1 VRQTPPFTNGNEDNM
16 TLTRTTKILT
26 AALAVITL
34 GLGSIALAQPE
45 GGGGRRFG
53 HGFGHGRGGPGG
65 PGGSGFP
72 LRQLDLTDAQREQVK
87 AIFDS
92 HKDEF
97 QAIGERLKTARQAQV
112 AAIETQP
119 IDETAIRAKTTE
131 LSAVEADAAVLR
143 AKVHAAVFQVLT
155 PEQQEKAK
163 ALKAEHEK
171 RRAEMRERFQERR
184 QQRQQQKQQANPAN
198 PPAAQL

>member
-1 VRQTPPFTNGNEDNM
+1 M

-26 AALAVITL
+26 AALAIITL
-34 GLGSIALAQPE
+34 GLGGIAMAQDG
-45 GGGGRRFG
+45 GGGGRRG
-53 HGFGHGRGGPGG
+53 HGGPGGFFRGGPGG
-65 PGGSGFP
+65 PGGPGFP

-97 QAIGERLKTARQAQV
+97 QAIGERMKTARQAQQ

-119 IDETAIRAKTTE
+119 LDEAAIRAKSTD
-131 LSAVEADAAVLR
+131 LAAVAADAAVLR

-163 ALKAEHEK
+163 ALKAEREK
-171 RRAEMRERFQERR
+171 RGAEMRQRFQERR
-184 QQRQQQKQQANPAN
+184 QQRQQQKQQANP
-198 PPAAQL
+198 PAQL

>member
-1 VRQTPPFTNGNEDNM
+1 M
-16 TLTRTTKILT
+16 TLTRTTKFLT

-34 GLGSIALAQPE
+34 GLGTIAMAQPE
-45 GGGGRRFG
+45 GGGRRGG
-53 HGFGHGRGGPGG
+53 HGFGPGGFGRGGPGG
-65 PGGSGFP
+65 PGGPGFP

-97 QAIGERLKTARQAQV
+97 AAIGERLKAARKAQL

-119 IDETAIRAKTTE
+119 VDEPTIRAKSAD
-131 LSAVEADAAVLR
+131 LGAVEADAAVLR
-143 AKVHAAVFQVLT
+143 AKVHGAIFQVLT

-163 ALKAEHEK
+163 ALQAEREK
-171 RRAEMRERFQERR
+171 RGAERRQQFQERR
-184 QQRQQQKQQANPAN
+184 QQRQQQKQQANP
-198 PPAAQL
+198 PAA

>member
-1 VRQTPPFTNGNEDNM
+1 M

-34 GLGSIALAQPE
+34 GLGGIALAQDGQ
-45 GGGGRRFG
+45 GGVRRG
-53 HGFGHGRGGPGG
+53 HGFGRGEFGFRGGPGG
-65 PGGSGFP
+65 PGGPGFP

-97 QAIGERLKTARQAQV
+97 QAIGERLKTARQAQR

-119 IDETAIRAKTTE
+119 LDEATIRAKSSD
-131 LSAVEADAAVLR
+131 LAAVEADAAVLR

-163 ALKAEHEK
+163 TLQAEREK
-171 RRAEMRERFQERR
+171 RRAEMRQRFQERR
-184 QQRQQQKQQANPAN
+184 QQRQQQKQQANP
-198 PPAAQL
+198 PAAL

>member
-1 VRQTPPFTNGNEDNM
+1 M
-16 TLTRTTKILT
+16 TLTRTTKLLT

-34 GLGSIALAQPE
+34 GLGGIAMAQTD
-45 GGGGRRFG
+45 GGGGRRGG
-53 HGFGHGRGGPGG
+53 HGFGRGFGPGG
-65 PGGSGFP
+65 PGGPGFP
-72 LRQLDLTDAQREQVK
+72 LRQLDLTDAQRDQVK
-87 AIFDS
+87 AIFDQ

-97 QAIGERLKTARQAQV
+97 QAIGERLKTARQTQV

-119 IDETAIRAKTTE
+119 VDEAAIRAKSAD
-131 LSAVEADAAVLR
+131 LGAVEADAAVLR

-171 RRAEMRERFQERR
+171 RRADMRERFQERR
-184 QQRQQQKQQANPAN
+184 QQRQQQKQQANP
-198 PPAAQL
+198 PAAQL